1 MMTPRSQFLIQV
13 LEKLAS
19 PMVAAISE
27 VSVRTNMIPDASQ
40 KGALKPEAEQV
51 AQLLTKST
59 QLSIGLS
66 ELMDL
71 KVDEK
76 EADSIR
82 LALTSLA
89 SPLVA
94 NVYRIAGR
102 VPTDIEMEKVVG
114 ALNAV
119 MPFSDQFVTASD
131 VNARMA
137 HLDTDFFPVDPHQIT
152 LQYLNLLLPA
162 VNSIMAYS
170 FGQNEKKLIQE
181 VSAKLI
187 EDSKAFRVRIFPD
200 LSESEAARSELA
212 VLRMASMIYS
222 QCHFG
227 EMAKLMATEEQARQG
242 LAPTMDSLWQAFG
255 LRMQMLEILADTL
268 IPGGKKRK
276 TSSSSSSKTPQR
288 RSDDKVPDSSNSGLN
303 ENAMAESRPIKPPE
317 TVKNSQKSS
326 KSEEKT
332 QEKTGDSSDPMS
344 FFVKKNSA

>member
-27 VSVRTNMIPDASQ
+27 VSVRNNMIPDVNER
-40 KGALKPEAEQV
+40 GALRPEAEQV

-59 QLSIGLS
+59 QLSIGLTG
-66 ELMDL
+66 LMDL

-89 SPLVA
+89 SPLIA
-94 NVYRIAGR
+94 NIYRIAGR
-102 VPTDIEMEKVVG
+102 VPNDGEMDRVVG

-119 MPFSDQFVTASD
+119 MPFSDQFVTAAD
-131 VNARMA
+131 INARMA

-170 FGQNEKKLIQE
+170 FGFPEKKLMQD
-181 VSAKLI
+181 VSERLI
-187 EDSKAFRVRIFPD
+187 MDSKAFRARIFPD
-200 LSESEAARSELA
+200 LSEQEAARAELA

-227 EMAKLMATEEQARQG
+227 EMAKLMATEEQARGG
-242 LAPTMDSLWQAFG
+242 LAPAMDSLWQAFG

-268 IPGGKKRK
+268 IPGGKARGAGG
-276 TSSSSSSKTPQR
+276 
-288 RSDDKVPDSSNSGLN
+288 NSGTKAPKTVKPTPVLT
-303 ENAMAESRPIKPPE
+303 ETPPE
-317 TVKNSQKSS
+317 SI
-326 KSEEKT
+326 EESPKAE
-332 QEKTGDSSDPMS
+332 QKTGDPSNPMS
-344 FFVKKNSA
+344 FFVKKNTG

>member
-27 VSVRTNMIPDASQ
+27 VSVRNNMIPDTSQ

-82 LALTSLA
+82 LALTSLS
-89 SPLVA
+89 SPLIA

-102 VPTDIEMEKVVG
+102 VPNDGEMDRVVG
-114 ALNAV
+114 ALNSV
-119 MPFSDQFVTASD
+119 IPFSDQFVTAAD

-137 HLDTDFFPVDPHQIT
+137 HMDTDFFPVDSHQIT
-152 LQYLNLLLPA
+152 LQYINLLLPA

-170 FGQNEKKLIQE
+170 FGQPEKKLVQD
-181 VSAKLI
+181 VAGRLI
-187 EDSKAFRVRIFPD
+187 NDAKAFRTRIFPN
-200 LSESEAARSELA
+200 LNEQESARAELA
-212 VLRMASMIYS
+212 VLRMAAMIYS

-255 LRMQMLEILADTL
+255 LRMQMLEVLAETL
-268 IPGGKKRK
+268 IPQDQA
-276 TSSSSSSKTPQR
+276 SQASES
-288 RSDDKVPDSSNSGLN
+288 DKVKPTKFVNTKPSSGSTKAP
-303 ENAMAESRPIKPPE
+303 EKPAKSAESDK
-317 TVKNSQKSS
+317 KA
-326 KSEEKT
+326 
-332 QEKTGDSSDPMS
+332 GDSSDPMS
-344 FFVKKNSA
+344 FFVKKNTA

>member
-27 VSVRTNMIPDASQ
+27 VSVRNNMIPDTSQ

-89 SPLVA
+89 SPLIA

-102 VPTDIEMEKVVG
+102 VPNDGEMDRVVG
-114 ALNAV
+114 ALNSV
-119 MPFSDQFVTASD
+119 IPFSDQFVTAAD

-137 HLDTDFFPVDPHQIT
+137 HMDTDFFPVDMHQIT
-152 LQYLNLLLPA
+152 LQYINLLLPA

-170 FGQNEKKLIQE
+170 FGQPEKKLVQD
-181 VSAKLI
+181 VTDRLI
-187 EDSKAFRVRIFPD
+187 KDAKAFRVRIFPNLND
-200 LSESEAARSELA
+200 QEAARAELA
-212 VLRMASMIYS
+212 VLRMAAMIYS

-255 LRMQMLEILADTL
+255 LRMQMLEVLAETL
-268 IPGGKKRK
+268 IPHSQGDEA
-276 TSSSSSSKTPQR
+276 TS
-288 RSDDKVPDSSNSGLN
+288 
-303 ENAMAESRPIKPPE
+303 AESKAPKANKANPTKPTNPPAKAVE
-317 TVKNSQKSS
+317 KPQKSA
-326 KSEEKT
+326 ETEK
-332 QEKTGDSSDPMS
+332 KAGDSADPMS
-344 FFVKKNSA
+344 FFVKKNTA

>member
-27 VSVRTNMIPDASQ
+27 VSVRNNMIPDTSQ

-59 QLSIGLS
+59 QLSMGLS
-66 ELMDL
+66 SLMDL

-89 SPLVA
+89 SPLMA

-102 VPTDIEMEKVVG
+102 VPNDSEMDRVVG
-114 ALNAV
+114 AINAV
-119 MPFSDQFVTASD
+119 MPFADQFITAAD
-131 VNARMA
+131 INARMA

-152 LQYLNLLLPA
+152 LQYLNLLLPV

-170 FGQNEKKLIQE
+170 FGLSEKKLIQD
-181 VSAKLI
+181 VSERLI
-187 EDSKAFRVRIFPD
+187 SDAKAFRGRIFPD
-200 LSESEAARSELA
+200 ISEQESARAEMA
-212 VLRMASMIYS
+212 ILRMAAMIYS

-227 EMAKLMATEEQARQG
+227 EMAKLMATDQQARQG
-242 LAPTMDSLWQAFG
+242 MAPTMESLWQAFG

-268 IPGGKKRK
+268 IPGGKTRETTQK
-276 TSSSSSSKTPQR
+276 SGSKAP
-288 RSDDKVPDSSNSGLN
+288 K
-303 ENAMAESRPIKPPE
+303 AEKIEDNVTNIAEKAPE
-317 TVKNSQKSS
+317 TIKESP
-326 KSEEKT
+326 KT
-332 QEKTGDSSDPMS
+332 ETKEAEPAKKTGDPSNPMS
-344 FFVKKNSA
+344 FFVKKNTG

>member
-27 VSVRTNMIPDASQ
+27 VSVRNNMIPDTSQ

-59 QLSIGLS
+59 QLSMGLS
-66 ELMDL
+66 SLMDL

-89 SPLVA
+89 SPLMA

-102 VPTDIEMEKVVG
+102 VPNDAEMERVTG
-114 ALNAV
+114 AINAV
-119 MPFSDQFVTASD
+119 MPFADQFVTAAD

-137 HLDTDFFPVDPHQIT
+137 HLDTDFFPVDAHQIT
-152 LQYLNLLLPA
+152 LQYLNLLLPV

-170 FGQNEKKLIQE
+170 FGLPEKKLVQD
-181 VSAKLI
+181 VSERLI
-187 EDSKAFRVRIFPD
+187 SDAKAFRARIFPD
-200 LSESEAARSELA
+200 INEAESARAELA
-212 VLRMASMIYS
+212 ILRMASMIYS

-227 EMAKLMATEEQARQG
+227 EMAKLMATDEQARQG
-242 LAPTMDSLWQAFG
+242 MAPTMDSLWQAFG

-268 IPGGKKRK
+268 IPGGKTRK
-276 TSSSSSSKTPQR
+276 STVGGTGSKAPKQAAKE
-288 RSDDKVPDSSNSGLN
+288 DNVKNI
-303 ENAMAESRPIKPPE
+303 AEKPPE
-317 TVKNSQKSS
+317 SPKTETKEAEPAKKS
-326 KSEEKT
+326 
-332 QEKTGDSSDPMS
+332 GDPSNPMS
-344 FFVKKNSA
+344 FFVKKNTG

>member
-27 VSVRTNMIPDASQ
+27 VSVRNNMIPDTSQ

-59 QLSIGLS
+59 QLSMGLS
-66 ELMDL
+66 SLMDL

-89 SPLVA
+89 SPLMA

-102 VPTDIEMEKVVG
+102 VPNDSEMERVTG
-114 ALNAV
+114 AINAV
-119 MPFSDQFVTASD
+119 MPFADQFVTAAD

-137 HLDTDFFPVDPHQIT
+137 HLDTDFFPVDAHQIT
-152 LQYLNLLLPA
+152 LQYLNLLLPV

-170 FGQNEKKLIQE
+170 FGLPEKKLVQD
-181 VSAKLI
+181 VSERLI
-187 EDSKAFRVRIFPD
+187 SDAKAFRTRIFPD
-200 LSESEAARSELA
+200 INEAESARAELA
-212 VLRMASMIYS
+212 ILRMASMIYS

-227 EMAKLMATEEQARQG
+227 EMAKLMATDEQARQG
-242 LAPTMDSLWQAFG
+242 MAPTMDSLWQAFG

-268 IPGGKKRK
+268 IPGGKTRK
-276 TSSSSSSKTPQR
+276 STVSGAGSKAPKQATKE
-288 RSDDKVPDSSNSGLN
+288 DN
-303 ENAMAESRPIKPPE
+303 
-317 TVKNSQKSS
+317 VKNIAEKPSESPKTETKEVEPAKKS
-326 KSEEKT
+326 
-332 QEKTGDSSDPMS
+332 GDPSNPMS
-344 FFVKKNSA
+344 FFVKKNTG